1 MPIKVRE
8 GGAWVQVSDGVD
20 GANGTDG
27 VDGTGKVLQL
37 KSSTSTT
44 MVQNNTNNKNYYIL
58 NNNITFNAVGTNS
71 QFFVIGY
78 AHVYSTPQS
87 TLARH
92 NIGFNVSY
100 GLNGSSVPSGGTVQA
115 RIAGVDGTMGDT
127 WGCDAGGSGQTGTTL
142 NRSALWVPS
151 SGLIPANT
159 WLQFQLLGGRWDTNL
174 ISNWNWRDPTL
185 GSYNHNNIITVMEI
199 AA

>member
-8 GGAWVQVSDGVD
+8 GGAWVQVSDG
-20 GANGTDG
+20 ADG
-27 VDGTGKVLQL
+27 VDGVGKVLQL

-44 MVQNNTNNKNYYIL
+44 MVQSTTDKDYYSL
-58 NNNITFNAVGTNS
+58 NNSITFNAVGTNS

-92 NIGFNVSY
+92 NIGFDVFY

-115 RIAGVDGTMGDT
+115 RIAGVDGAMGDT
-127 WGCDAGGSGQTGTTL
+127 WGCDAGGSGQSGTTL

-159 WLQFQLLGGRWDTNL
+159 WLQFQLKGGRWDTNSNPSNL
-174 ISNWNWRDPTL
+174 TSNWNWSDPTL